1 MYYRIPSNFCPS
13 NLTYQKTSYTTPPPH
28 PTLPYPTPI
37 SPTPRG
43 RKTIKLVK
51 SGTHPVTK
59 PSKSEP
65 MVRNPAGEVSDSDC
79 DDSDTYTPPK
89 QPKKKSTSTVPTRR
103 KKKKP
108 SRRQNTKARTYRTL
122 HPLTS
127 PSRQA
132 PCCVVVAWWI
142 LCGFDGRRTCDI
154 CKVEKH
160 STFRPVISDW
170 IGKQRVLS
178 DSMRVMSCNS
188 CYCRFT
194 PPFPSTT

>member
-13 NLTYQKTSYTTPPPH
+13 NLTYQRTTDSYTTPPPH

-37 SPTPRG
+37 SPSPRG
-43 RKTIKLVK
+43 RKTVKLLK
-51 SGTHPVTK
+51 HAAGSTHHTK

-65 MVRNPAGEVSDSDC
+65 MLRNPADELVSDSD
-79 DDSDTYTPPK
+79 DSDPYTPPK

-127 PSRQA
+127 LRIRCLA
-132 PCCVVVAWWI
+132 VVAWWI
-142 LCGFDGRRTCDI
+142 FCGG
-154 CKVEKH
+154 
-160 STFRPVISDW
+160 
-170 IGKQRVLS
+170 
-178 DSMRVMSCNS
+178 
-188 CYCRFT
+188 
-194 PPFPSTT
+194 